1 MTQDWKSAISRRPV
15 LSGLI
20 AALGLALAGGIV
32 FEVPKF
38 SRRRYKPSPYDDLL
52 ANLPDRE
59 NAARIG
65 AAVIAESPAFDANQT
80 AQELGKNLAATSLA
94 DMLEADFAQGR
105 MDEVRGWLLPQ
116 TLTQLCA
123 LAAKAA

>member
-20 AALGLALAGGIV
+20 AALSLAIAGGIA

-80 AQELGKNLAATSLA
+80 ARALGKSLA
-94 DMLEADFAQGR
+94 DNSLAGVVSADLAQGR
-105 MDEVRGWLLPQ
+105 MDEVRGWLLPH

>member
-20 AALGLALAGGIV
+20 VALGLAIAGGIT
-32 FEVPKF
+32 FEVPKL
-38 SRRRYKPSPYDDLL
+38 SRRRYKPGPYDDLL

-65 AAVIAESPAFDANQT
+65 AAVIAESPAFDTNQT
-80 AQELGKNLAATSLA
+80 AQELSKNLAATSLA
-94 DMLEADFAQGR
+94 DIMSADFTQGR

-116 TLTQLCA
+116 TLIQLCA